1 MFRNAF
7 AMLSLVTGM
16 MASTAVTHAATATPP
31 DAPDIVMIGDS
42 QAQGVGG
49 ALQRLYMRK
58 KEFHVID
65 KTKVGTGLTSR
76 STYDWEAVTAQL
88 PVVEKPTVAI
98 VMFGANDRPPI
109 RIKGLVDQTLSDKF
123 TKSYGARVAN
133 IVQSLRKAKMDVVW
147 LGDPV
152 VENADYLADM
162 DYLNKVMEPVAET
175 GGAKWVSLWDIT
187 GGDAGTYAAY
197 GKALDGQTKRLRADD
212 GVHFTPT
219 GYDLVAA
226 RLDPILKDM
235 TAGKAMPAQP
245 APPVPAAAMPA
256 VGGPAPP
263 AKSAIDTPQANPSA
277 NVAVTQ

>member
-1 MFRNAF
+1 MVRNVF

-16 MASTAVTHAATATPP
+16 MASAAITHAATTTTP

-76 STYDWEAVTAQL
+76 STYDWEAVVGQL
-88 PVVEKPTVAI
+88 QVVDRPTVAI
-98 VMFGANDRPPI
+98 VMFGANDRPPV
-109 RIKGLVDQTLSDKF
+109 RIKGLVDPNLSEKF
-123 TKSYGARVAN
+123 AKSYSARVAN

-162 DYLNKVMEPVAET
+162 DFLNKVMEPVAET

-226 RLDPILKDM
+226 RLDPILKDL
-235 TAGKAMPAQP
+235 TGGKAMPAQP
-245 APPVPAAAMPA
+245 TATAPAAAAPA
-256 VGGPAPP
+256 TGGPAT
-263 AKSAIDTPQANPSA
+263 AVKSAIDAPQANPSA